1 MGFELH
7 SRSAILF
14 VEELAGGDDVVHE
27 LNRRAREINK
37 IDIHG
42 KKSGQPMGKPVA
54 ILGGYLSVEE
64 HRDIIITL
72 RSFPTNRAG
81 AEEVGESN
89 RKLLTRCGEEALQ
102 LWVGR
107 SACFHDLSSP

>member
-14 VEELAGGDDVVHE
+14 VEELAGGDDVVHK
-27 LNRRAREINK
+27 LNRRAREVNE
-37 IDIHG
+37 IDIRG

-72 RSFPTNRAG
+72 RSFTTNRAG

-107 SACFHDLSSP
+107 STCFHDLSSP